1 MHKNRI
7 ILLVAVIQVLTLA
20 ACASNNPTP
29 EPSGTPETR
38 LPATTT
44 PFPSPTPAVTETVV
58 SGSISIWH
66 SWDESDLPTL
76 AKIID
81 DYHGLHPDVLFDV
94 LYVPVEDLQER
105 FEQEVSQGGGPDI
118 LLGPATWGPDLFEA
132 GAISDLSRIVG
143 PELPD
148 TLNQAAAASGRYQ
161 DALISLPYSIR
172 GVVLIRNRAL
182 VSQAPATFKDLVSS
196 AHSATQGDLIGAVLE
211 RSFYYSAA
219 HLNGL
224 GGKLMDEG
232 GEPAFDDRFGLAWI
246 RLLHDFEQAGPTDYF
261 SDNDL
266 ELFKTGKVGFIIA
279 GSWKI
284 PELSEAVGPENMVID
299 PWPAY
304 QDVNLPDA
312 RLSGYVQSENIY
324 VSRLVHDENRRAM
337 RSFIEFFLSPAVQKT
352 LADVALIPANPSAQ
366 VNDQLV
372 AQAMTALAGGTTY
385 PILPEFD
392 IYPANMDLALRSVFQ
407 GEVSPAEAL
416 RTAQESIVAQ
426 LQQMQATPYP

>member
-20 ACASNNPTP
+20 ACASNNPSP
-29 EPSGTPETR
+29 EPSGTPETG
-38 LPATTT
+38 LPATMT
-44 PFPSPTPAVTETVV
+44 PLPSSTPMVTETVI

-76 AKIID
+76 AKVID
-81 DYHGLHPDVLFDV
+81 DFHSLHPDVLFDV
-94 LYVPVEDLQER
+94 LYVPVEDLQVR

-118 LLGPATWGPDLFEA
+118 LFGPATWGPSLYEA
-132 GAISDLSRIVG
+132 GAIGDLSRIVG

-148 TLNQAAAASGRYQ
+148 ALNQAAAASGRYQ
-161 DALISLPYSIR
+161 GALIGLPYSIR
-172 GVVLIRNRAL
+172 GVVLIRNSAL
-182 VSQAPATFKDLVSS
+182 VSQAPATFEDLVSS
-196 AHSATQGDLIGAVLE
+196 AQNTTQGDVIGAVLE

-232 GEPAFDDRFGLAWI
+232 GVPAFDDRFGLAWI
-246 RLLHDFEQAGPTDYF
+246 KLLQDFERAGPTDYF

-284 PELSEAVGPENMVID
+284 PELSEAVGPESIVID

-304 QDVNLPDA
+304 RDVNLPDA

-337 RSFIEFFLSPAVQKT
+337 RSFIEFFLSPATQKT
-352 LADVALIPANPSAQ
+352 LADVALIPANYSAK
-366 VNDQLV
+366 VNDELI

-392 IYPANMDLALRSVFQ
+392 VYPVAMDLALRSVFQ
-407 GEVSPAEAL
+407 GEVSPDEAL
-416 RTAQESIVAQ
+416 RTAQESIVAE
-426 LQQMQATPYP
+426 LQQMQATPTP